1 MIHICIVVAALI
13 GLGLGILLT
22 KLTEEN
28 KTCGSLY
35 VYFDKQDRLCI
46 AASFHQKLLYE
57 LNNGNDISTIRLEV
71 KKLGKIE

>member
-1 MIHICIVVAALI
+1 MIYICIVVAALI

-28 KTCGSLY
+28 KTCGNLY
-35 VYFDKQDRLCI
+35 AYFDEQGKLCI
-46 AASFHQKLLYE
+46 AASFDQKLLDE
-57 LNNGNDISTIRLEV
+57 LNNGNDIFTIRLEV